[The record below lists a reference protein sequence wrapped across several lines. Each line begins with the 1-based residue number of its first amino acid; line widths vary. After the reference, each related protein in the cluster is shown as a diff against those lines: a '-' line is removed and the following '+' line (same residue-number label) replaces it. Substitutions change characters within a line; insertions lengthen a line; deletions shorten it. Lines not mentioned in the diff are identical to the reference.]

1 MTTNKATGAAGV
13 TAGVTG
19 PIAPGSTIGILGGGQ
34 LGRMLAAAAAQLGY
48 RTHVLAPDRESVA
61 AQTASSLTRA
71 DYHNKVVLADFAAQC
86 DVVTY
91 EFENIATGPVEW
103 LAARVP
109 VHPSPKSLAVAQ
121 DRIAEKRFVEEV
133 GGRPARWRAVADRA
147 ALDEAIAAIGT
158 PAVLKTTRFGYDGK
172 GQVRLSS
179 PADADEAW
187 EAIGGPAVLEAF
199 VPFSHEFSI
208 VLVRAADGT
217 ITSYPPPWNEHR
229 DGILH
234 RSTVPAPA
242 IIAAQWTEAAALAG
256 RIADAL
262 GHVGVLTCEFFA
274 GADGPVF
281 NEMAPRVHNSGHWT
295 IEGAETSQFE
305 NHIRAICGLPLGPTT
320 LTGDRVEMENLI
332 GDEWLRW
339 PDLIAQEG
347 AHLHLYG
354 KRETRAGRKMGH
366 VTRLARTPR

>member
-1 MTTNKATGAAGV
+1 MTV
-13 TAGVTG
+13 I
-19 PIAPGSTIGILGGGQ
+19 PPGSTIGILGGGQ
-34 LGRMLAAAAAQLGY
+34 LGRMIASAAADLGY

-91 EFENIATGPVEW
+91 EFENIAAGPVRW
-103 LAARVP
+103 LAERVP
-109 VHPSPKSLAVAQ
+109 VHPSPFSLEVAQ
-121 DRIAEKRFVEEV
+121 DRVREKQFVEEV
-133 GGRPARWRAVADRA
+133 GGRPARWRAVNARA
-147 ALDEAIAAIGT
+147 ELDEALDAIGC

-172 GQVRLSS
+172 GQTRLAS
-179 PADADEAW
+179 PADADAAW
-187 EAIGGPAVLEAF
+187 EAIGGPAILEAF
-199 VPFSHEFSI
+199 VTFSHEFSI
-208 VLVRAADGT
+208 VLVRGQDGT

-234 RSTVPAPA
+234 RSTLPAPA
-242 IIAAQWTEAAALAG
+242 PIAAQWTEAAALTG

-274 GADGPVF
+274 SADGPVF

-295 IEGAETSQFE
+295 TEGAATSQFA
-305 NHIRAICGLPLGPTT
+305 NHVRAICGLPLGDTA
-320 LTGDRVEMENLI
+320 LVAQGVEMENLI
-332 GDEWLRW
+332 GADWERW
-339 PDLIAQEG
+339 PDYVA
-347 AHLHLYG
+347 ARDTYLHLYG

-366 VTRLARTPR
+366 VTRLER